1 MRSAGTSDFRRSGSR
16 TILTFSSTAEGEPL
30 AQRSRVGSARSA
42 SFDTL
47 LVALVLL
54 VCLCL
59 VGVVAV
65 HRLYLLADDDEG
77 SDSVSAGA
85 LQQRLQSQ
93 TAAAATSALSPAA
106 APAALPLRRAVTG
119 AH

>member
-16 TILTFSSTAEGEPL
+16 TILTFSSTAEGEPQ

-77 SDSVSAGA
+77 NDSVSGA
-85 LQQRLQSQ
+85 HQQRLQSQ